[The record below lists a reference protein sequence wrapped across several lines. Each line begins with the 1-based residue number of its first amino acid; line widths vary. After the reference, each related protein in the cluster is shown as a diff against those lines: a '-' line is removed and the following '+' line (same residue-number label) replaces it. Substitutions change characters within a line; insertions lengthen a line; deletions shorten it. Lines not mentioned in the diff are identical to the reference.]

1 MKELP
6 ENPSGDGSAYKGW
19 VPEGDPPPKEVAT
32 NEGPVDV
39 DSALGVIDPRS

>member
-1 MKELP
+1 MGQHIK
-6 ENPSGDGSAYKGW
+6 DKI
-19 VPEGDPPPKEVAT
+19 PEGDPPPKEVAA